1 MRKICQALRRL
12 RVNTLLRG
20 EVRALRVKQAV
31 AIDEPETRARFL
43 LRQTVGNH
51 GFAEKVGYTNACGTG
66 AEHNDLLIAK
76 AAAGNT
82 DGRKDRSAGDRS
94 GALNIVIEGQEL
106 VAVAVEDGTSMG
118 LREIFPLKQ
127 RMGQFLF
134 QGLNETIDKI
144 VIGIASDAL
153 VAPTQIFGISKAL
166 FIVGA
171 HIENNGQR

>member
-1 MRKICQALRRL
+1 MSQKRERASCSDRPSATMASRRKSA
-12 RVNTLLRG
+12 TPTP
-20 EVRALRVKQAV
+20 A
-31 AIDEPETRARFL
+31 EPAPSI
-43 LRQTVGNH
+43 
-51 GFAEKVGYTNACGTG
+51 
-66 AEHNDLLIAK
+66 NDLLIAK

-153 VAPTQIFGISKAL
+153 VAPAQIFGISKAL